1 MTEPL
6 TEPLTERR
14 AEPVVQYEK
23 DPATHIARVT
33 FNRPDKLNAL
43 IDEMYDLL
51 GDALDDAAR
60 DDGIK
65 VVILRGAGNTFTSGQ
80 DMSVAYSWY
89 GAAPPAEG
97 EKPRR
102 PSQRRRLT
110 YDRYAQAIYHDLYKH
125 NKVLLAQ
132 VEGHALGGGLEFLLS
147 CDLTVVAHGTHV
159 GMPATRFLG
168 PVLGNLHLF
177 FYRLGPVLAKDLLLT
192 GRVADASELAE
203 RGAFTRFV
211 PRTEVA
217 AEAEALAAMVAR
229 MPADGIAIAK
239 EMFRLVQESPGMAQ
253 ADVTEIIAH
262 AFGTNLS
269 FRPDEFNFVKIR
281 SKLGIARA
289 FELRDAYFDRGEP
302 LPDLDAQ

>member
-1 MTEPL
+1 VGDEL
-6 TEPLTERR
+6 VL
-14 AEPVVQYEK
+14 YDK
-23 DPATHIARVT
+23 DRDTHVARLT

-43 IDEMYDLL
+43 VDEMYDLM
-51 GDALDDAAR
+51 GEALDDAAR
-60 DDGIK
+60 DDDVK
-65 VVILRGAGNTFTSGQ
+65 AVILRGAGGTFTSGQ
-80 DMSVAYSWY
+80 DMSVAYGWY
-89 GAAPPAEG
+89 GPEAREQAEG
-97 EKPRR
+97 GRPKR

-125 NKVLLAQ
+125 NKVLVAQ
-132 VEGHALGGGLEFLLS
+132 VEGHALGGGLEFLLA
-147 CDLTVVAHGTHV
+147 CDLSVVAEGTQV
-159 GMPATRFLG
+159 GMPAARFLG

-211 PRTEVA
+211 PRASVA
-217 AEAEALAAMVAR
+217 TEAEALAAQVAR

-239 EMFRLVQESPGMAQ
+239 ELFRLVQETPGMAQ
-253 ADVTEIIAH
+253 ADVTEIIGH

-281 SKLGIARA
+281 AKLGTKKA

-302 LPDLDAQ
+302 LPDLD